1 MEYFRQRY
9 INELNDEGPVKIRTV
24 EWSTVEVFQ
33 SMDPEAYDADFVEWL
48 GAAKEAAKD
57 RAREFLTEYGC
68 LQRFNWLSARCAQER
83 VMPFVGAGLS
93 CSAGYPLWGDFL
105 RSLTADYAAS
115 RPELDE
121 HLAAWRYEEAA
132 QLMLDRMGAA
142 IFDEAVQSTFGHRRR
157 ISGPV
162 QLLPF
167 VFRRGAITTN
177 FDYVLNEVYNTAGN
191 RFSLELAG
199 NYLSEA
205 PRRIGDQPHCLLRL
219 HGEADTAI
227 GRVLTRAEY
236 EASYGAEG
244 LYRDILRDTI
254 NSTSLLFLGCSLN
267 IDRTIAALVELK
279 AAARVATPRHF
290 AFLPL
295 TEGLDREAR
304 RTELGAADIHPI
316 WYPPENHDQSIEDLL
331 ISLLEGGFHD

>member
-1 MEYFRQRY
+1 
-9 INELNDEGPVKIRTV
+9 
-24 EWSTVEVFQ
+24 
-33 SMDPEAYDADFVEWL
+33 MDPEAYDADFVEWL

-157 ISGPV
+157 ILRSGSASALCVSAGGHNNEFRLCAERSLQHRGEPV
-162 QLLPF
+162 QP
-167 VFRRGAITTN
+167 R
-177 FDYVLNEVYNTAGN
+177 AG
-191 RFSLELAG
+191 G
-199 NYLSEA
+199 HLSE
-205 PRRIGDQPHCLLRL
+205 
-219 HGEADTAI
+219 
-227 GRVLTRAEY
+227 
-236 EASYGAEG
+236 
-244 LYRDILRDTI
+244 
-254 NSTSLLFLGCSLN
+254 
-267 IDRTIAALVELK
+267 
-279 AAARVATPRHF
+279 
-290 AFLPL
+290 
-295 TEGLDREAR
+295 
-304 RTELGAADIHPI
+304 
-316 WYPPENHDQSIEDLL
+316 
-331 ISLLEGGFHD
+331 